1 MWHRNP
7 GWETTYSRRGAH
19 NTKPVKKQTAL
30 EPAFVLIGD
39 STTANN
45 TVTPNSGGWGDGFCA
60 SLRPGV
66 SCSNF
71 GSNGATTG
79 TIVDR
84 GVYGDALGRVKE
96 QVGMGKAVFVTLQ
109 FGHNDQKV
117 GPPESTAQNLTRFVE
132 DIQGLGA
139 NPILLTPLSRRSFN
153 ENGTIAD
160 QLAAWGDAA
169 RGVATANNDPLLPLL
184 EASIHYLESI
194 GQAPSQL
201 LNRLPA
207 DRTHLNVGGQHLF
220 GRMVADLM
228 RLFVPFEER
237 YGTSEPF
244 VVDAPLSEAI
254 WTGKQ
259 YVYTAV
265 CPSYNASDCEGIAPA
280 GTDYTK

>member
-1 MWHRNP
+1 MKLTFSILASALLGN
-7 GWETTYSRRGAH
+7 SIAVSA
-19 NTKPVKKQTAL
+19 KPIKKQTAL

-45 TVTPNSGGWGDGFCA
+45 TVTPNSGGWGNGFCA

-84 GVYGDALGRVKE
+84 GIYGDALGRIKE

-109 FGHNDQKV
+109 FGHSELSGKVHVQTSRSKRFDPVDDQKV
-117 GPPESTAQNLTRFVE
+117 GPPESTAQNLTRFVQ

-160 QLAAWGDAA
+160 QLAAWGD
-169 RGVATANNDPLLPLL
+169 GKSGLG
-184 EASIHYLESI
+184 SGSM
-194 GQAPSQL
+194 
-201 LNRLPA
+201 
-207 DRTHLNVGGQHLF
+207 RT
-220 GRMVADLM
+220 
-228 RLFVPFEER
+228 
-237 YGTSEPF
+237 T
-244 VVDAPLSEAI
+244 
-254 WTGKQ
+254 
-259 YVYTAV
+259 
-265 CPSYNASDCEGIAPA
+265 
-280 GTDYTK
+280 